1 MLDVYYQKIQNLLD
15 LQIAERERA
24 TSRELKPESGR
35 ESGGQRAGEGATVG
49 EREREWRLASGK
61 RKRE

>member
-24 TSRELKPESGR
+24 TSRELKPER
-35 ESGGQRAGEGATVG
+35 E
-49 EREREWRLASGK
+49 
-61 RKRE
+61 